1 MKRLP
6 AVLVLATAAVL
17 LAGCSSETTQEN
29 ITVTPGQTGTFS
41 SGDTSVVVEPEETE
55 APASTEDA
63 AYLTEVRSKLG
74 DLGKATDEQLISLGE
89 STCEQLDAGTP
100 ADQVLLVVPAGISAQ
115 AGDGT
120 IVAEAAQA
128 TLCG

>member
-17 LAGCSSETTQEN
+17 LAGCTSETTEEN

-41 SGDTSVVVEPEETE
+41 SGDTTVVVEPEDTA
-55 APASTEDA
+55 APASSENA

-74 DLGKATDEQLISLGE
+74 DLASATDDQLVSLGE
-89 STCEQLDAGTP
+89 STCEQLEAGTP
-100 ADQVLLVVPAGISAQ
+100 ADQVILVVPAGLSAQ
-115 AGDGT
+115 PGDGV
-120 IVAEAAQA
+120 IVAQAAQA
-128 TLCG
+128 TLCD